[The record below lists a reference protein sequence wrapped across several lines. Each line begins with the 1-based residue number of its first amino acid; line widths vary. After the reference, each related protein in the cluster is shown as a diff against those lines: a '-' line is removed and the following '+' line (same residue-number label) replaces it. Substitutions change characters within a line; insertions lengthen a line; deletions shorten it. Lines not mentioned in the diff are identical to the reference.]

1 MSGKSVRI
9 KDIAL
14 KAGVSTGTVDRVIHN
29 RGKVAED
36 VREKVLK
43 IIEEMQYEP
52 NLIARALGANKTYRL
67 GALIPDPSA
76 DSYWLEP
83 RAGVEKAEKALRHY
97 GVSVTRYMF
106 DPYSIASFQEQA
118 DALLAGGYDGVVIS
132 PVFYKESLPYFEAL
146 QQAGIPFVIFNSQI
160 SEYTPL
166 SYIGSDLYTSGLLAG
181 KLFHYGVPGP
191 CTLLVAH
198 IDEHAANASHLGKKE
213 KGFRNY
219 FAQHLLEEQYNVVSA
234 ELDRSNKSAFIAQLD
249 ALIEDHP
256 RLGGIFVT
264 TSKAYS
270 IASYLEQRRISHIK
284 VVGYDLL
291 PQNLQYLQKEQIHFL
306 INQGPFGQGYWS
318 VYYLAEHVILGRE
331 IPLMKY
337 MPLDIVTRENVNY
350 YLADH
355 DETPLLERKMSL

>member
-14 KAGVSTGTVDRVIHN
+14 KAGVSTGTVDRVLHN
-29 RGKVAED
+29 RGKVASE

-43 IIEEMQYEP
+43 TIEEMRYEP
-52 NLIARALGANKTYRL
+52 NLIARALGANKTYSL
-67 GALIPDPSA
+67 GALIPDPAA

-83 RAGVEKAEKALRHY
+83 RAGVDKAEKALKHY
-97 GVSVTRYMF
+97 GVGVKRYFF
-106 DPYSIASFQEQA
+106 DPYSVASFQAQA
-118 DALLAGGYDGVVIS
+118 EALLAGGHDGVVIS
-132 PVFYKESLPYFEAL
+132 PVFYRESLPFFAAL
-146 QQAGIPFVIFNSQI
+146 EQAGTPCVIFNSQI
-160 SEYTPL
+160 AEYTPL

-181 KLFHYGVPGP
+181 KLFHYGLAAP

-219 FAQHLLEEQYNVVSA
+219 FAQHHLEEQYPIVAA
-234 ELDRSNKSAFIAQLD
+234 ELERSNMGAFIGQLD
-249 ALIEDHP
+249 SLIEDHP

-270 IASYLEQRRISHIK
+270 IASYLEQRRISHIRLI
-284 VVGYDLL
+284 GYDLL
-291 PQNLQYLQKEQIHFL
+291 PQNLQYLQQERIQFL

-331 IPLMKY
+331 VPLMKY

-350 YLADH
+350 YLPEN
-355 DETPLLERKMSL
+355 DEKPLLEHNVSF